1 MKPVTKKEVQNIW
14 THVLRRGG
22 IGKVA
27 AQVGQGL
34 GGLEV
39 CGQGGCAGGA
49 RAWGAAGVWARWLLH
64 RWHGGGGCR
73 RFRVLGG
80 TGAGVA
86 GGLGFRVYL
95 KP

>member
-1 MKPVTKKEVQNIW
+1 MSASEQPQTVYECIRGGAEEYLVKPVTKKEVQNIW

-34 GGLEV
+34 GGLQV
-39 CGQGGCAGGA
+39 CGQGGYYT
-49 RAWGAAGVWARWLLH
+49 
-64 RWHGGGGCR
+64 
-73 RFRVLGG
+73 GG

-86 GGLGFRVYL
+86 GGLGF
-95 KP
+95 